1 MKKTLLITL
10 VLAALFFASA
20 ANAQV
25 GVGVPAGDIHPS
37 AELEVKSTTKGF
49 LAPRMTY
56 AERNSIATP
65 AAGLLIY
72 QTDAVANNPA
82 GLYFYDGTSWKNGIG
97 AQGEVGPKGDKGDK
111 GEQGAAGTMPSGTT
125 LGEMIYWNGTK
136 WASLVADTNGQ
147 ILTNCDGLPTW
158 RTGSIGLGKI
168 ATLNCGGVSVNGA
181 LNHGVAVSNVSCVF
195 SYLGGNGGGYSS
207 QNIRSTG
214 VTGLFA
220 TLSSGKFT
228 NGDGSVTYKI
238 KGIPSASG
246 TAIFVVNLG
255 GKTCTLTLTVN
266 TPSYVVRLD
275 PLGGTVSVTSKT
287 VKYGSAYGTLPI
299 PTKEGYTFTGWSLN
313 ATTISETTNVA
324 TASDHTLVAQW
335 QGNSYLVTFDSNGG
349 TLNPSSK
356 TVTYGTAYGT
366 LPTPVKE
373 GYTFTGWSLNATRIT
388 ETTNVATA
396 STHTLVAQWQGNSYL
411 VTFDSNGGTVN
422 PSSKTVTYGT
432 TYGTLPTPVKEG
444 SIFKGWSLNAT
455 IISATSNVATMSDH
469 TLVAQW
475 QNSYLVTFDSNG
487 GTVSTSSQTVK
498 YGSAY
503 GTLPTPIKEGY
514 TFTGWRLNATIITE
528 TTNVATASDH
538 TLVAQWQGNSYLV
551 TFDSNGGT
559 VNPSSKTVSYGTA
572 YGTLPKPVKEGSIFK
587 GWSLN
592 ATTISAT
599 SNVATMSDH
608 TLVAQWTL
616 FEPTI
621 SDVDGNVYKTVI
633 IGDQQWMAENLK
645 VSKYNDRTSIT
656 DGTISWVWQSNTE
669 AGLPAW
675 GPGGGKYQ
683 NQPGTFSPI
692 YGKLYNWYAVSPT
705 TNGNRNI
712 CPIGWRVP
720 NSAEWTVL
728 TDYLGG
734 RSNAAAGKMKEA
746 GTANWESPNVGATNS
761 SLFTALPGGRR
772 SHAGYYSGL
781 NSVAVFW
788 SSTENGAGDAWY
800 LNLHFQIDYVYRNTE
815 DKRYGLSVRCLKD

>member
-1 MKKTLLITL
+1 MKKTLLKTL
-10 VLAALFFASA
+10 VLATLFFASA

-25 GVGVPAGDIHPS
+25 GVGLPVGDIHPS
-37 AELEVKSTTKGF
+37 AELEVKSTKKGF

-82 GLYFYDGTSWKNGIG
+82 GLYYFDGLLWKNGIR

-158 RTGSIGLGKI
+158 RKGGICLGKI
-168 ATLNCGGVSVNGA
+168 AALNCDGVSVNGA
-181 LNHGVAVSNVSCVF
+181 LNHGVVSNVSCVF
-195 SYLGGNGGGYSS
+195 SYLGGNGGSYSS

-214 VTGLFA
+214 VTGLTA

-228 NGDGSVTYKI
+228 NGNGTVTYKI
-238 KGIPSASG
+238 EGIPSASG
-246 TAIFVVNLG
+246 TASFEVNLG

-266 TPSYVVRLD
+266 SPSYLVTFNSN
-275 PLGGTVSVTSKT
+275 GGTISTSKT

-299 PTKEGYTFTGWSLN
+299 PTKEGHTFTGWSLN
-313 ATTISETTNVA
+313 ATTISATTNVA
-324 TASDHTLVAQW
+324 TTSDHTLVAQW
-335 QGNSYLVTFDSNGG
+335 Q
-349 TLNPSSK
+349 
-356 TVTYGTAYGT
+356 A
-366 LPTPVKE
+366 
-373 GYTFTGWSLNATRIT
+373 
-388 ETTNVATA
+388 
-396 STHTLVAQWQGNSYL
+396 NSYL

-422 PSSKTVTYGT
+422 TSSKTVTYGT
-432 TYGTLPTPVKEG
+432 AYGTLPTPVKEG

-455 IISATSNVATMSDH
+455 TISATSNVATMSDH

-538 TLVAQWQGNSYLV
+538 TLVAQWQENSYLV
-551 TFDSNGGT
+551 TLDSNGGT
-559 VNPSSKTVSYGTA
+559 VNPSSKTVTYGTA
-572 YGTLPKPVKEGSIFK
+572 YGTLPTPVKEGSTFT
-587 GWSLN
+587 GWRLN
-592 ATTISAT
+592 ATIITET
-599 SNVATMSDH
+599 TNVATASDH

-621 SDVDGNVYKTVI
+621 SDVDGNVYKTVY
-633 IGDQQWMAENLK
+633 IGTQQWMAENLK
-645 VSKYNDRTSIT
+645 VSKYNDGT
-656 DGTISWVWQSNTE
+656 DIPTYIIYTTQWQGAWSYYMNDE
-669 AGLPAW
+669 ANNA
-675 GPGGGKYQ
+675 K
-683 NQPGTFSPI
+683 
-692 YGKLYNWYAVSPT
+692 YGKLYSWYAVSST
-705 TNGNRNI
+705 TNRNKNV
-712 CPIGWRVP
+712 CPTGWHVP
-720 NSAEWTVL
+720 TDVEWKVL

-734 RSNAAAGKMKEA
+734 ESVAGGKMKEV
-746 GTANWESPNVGATNS
+746 GTTNWTYPNNGATNT
-761 SLFTALPGGRR
+761 SLFSALPGGNRHNNGDYNFIG
-772 SHAGYYSGL
+772 SYGCW
-781 NSVAVFW
+781 W
-788 SSTENGAGDAWY
+788 SSTEASSNLASY
-800 LNLHFQIDYVYRNTE
+800 LHLSASFGSAFSYYSNKLG
-815 DKRYGLSVRCLKD
+815 GLSVRCLKD

>member
-1 MKKTLLITL
+1 MKKTLLKKL
-10 VLAALFFASA
+10 VLATLCFTSAS
-20 ANAQV
+20 NAQV
-25 GVGVPAGDIHPS
+25 GVGLPAGNIHPS
-37 AELEVKSTTKGF
+37 AEMEVKSTTKGF
-49 LAPRMTY
+49 LPPRMTN

-72 QTDAVANNPA
+72 QTDAVVNNPS
-82 GLYFYDGTSWKNGIG
+82 GLYYFDGTAWKNGIG

-111 GEQGAAGTMPSGTT
+111 GEQGASGTMPSGTT

-158 RTGSIGLGKI
+158 RMGSIGLGKI
-168 ATLNCGGVSVNGA
+168 ATLNCDGASVNGA
-181 LNHGVAVSNVSCVF
+181 LNHGVAVSNGSCVF
-195 SYLGGNGGGYSS
+195 SYLGGDGGDYSS

-246 TAIFVVNLG
+246 TASFEVNLG

-266 TPSYVVRLD
+266 SPSYLVTFNSN
-275 PLGGTVSVTSKT
+275 GGTISTSKT

-299 PTKEGYTFTGWSLN
+299 PTKEGHTFTGWSLN
-313 ATTISETTNVA
+313 ATTISATTNVA
-324 TASDHTLVAQW
+324 TTSDHTLVAQW

-349 TLNPSSK
+349 TVSPSSQ

-366 LPTPVKE
+366 LPIPIKE
-373 GYTFTGWSLNATRIT
+373 GYTFTRWSLNATSIT
-388 ETTNVATA
+388 ATTNVATA
-396 STHTLVAQWQGNSYL
+396 SNHTLVAQWQGNSYL

-422 PSSKTVTYGT
+422 TSSKTVTYGT
-432 TYGTLPTPVKEG
+432 
-444 SIFKGWSLNAT
+444 
-455 IISATSNVATMSDH
+455 
-469 TLVAQW
+469 
-475 QNSYLVTFDSNG
+475 
-487 GTVSTSSQTVK
+487 
-498 YGSAY
+498 AY

-559 VNPSSKTVSYGTA
+559 VNPSSKTVTYGTA
-572 YGTLPKPVKEGSIFK
+572 YGTLPTPVKEGSIFK

-592 ATTISAT
+592 ATKISAT
-599 SNVATMSDH
+599 TNVVTASIH
-608 TLVAQWTL
+608 TLVAQW

-621 SDVDGNVYKTVI
+621 SDVDGNVYKTVV

-645 VSKYNDRTSIT
+645 VSTYNDRTSII
-656 DGTISWVWQSNTE
+656 DANNTNAYQYE
-669 AGLPAW
+669 ETGAW
-675 GPGGGKYQ
+675 TYYKNSG
-683 NQPGTFSPI
+683 NF
-692 YGKLYNWYAVSPT
+692 GKLYNFYAVNTQKLCPT
-705 TNGNRNI
+705 
-712 CPIGWRVP
+712 GWHVP
-720 NSAEWTVL
+720 TFNEWGVL
-728 TDYLGG
+728 IDYLGG
-734 RSNAAAGKMKEA
+734 QWVAGGKLKEA
-746 GTANWESPNVGATNS
+746 GLVNWYSPNVATNS
-761 SLFTALPGGRR
+761 SLFSALPGGKRDFVGNYDEIGNV
-772 SHAGYYSGL
+772 GYY
-781 NSVAVFW
+781 W
-788 SSTENGAGDAWY
+788 SSSEHGYSYARFVYMYSYTD
-800 LNLHFQIDYVYRNTE
+800 QILSYSL
-815 DKRYGLSVRCLKD
+815 DKNSSFSVRCLKD